1 MSNWLSR
8 KWDEITGANQEV
20 DIGTVESEYDTAF
33 GTFNPETGKGTGAMG
48 AYSNLQQTGEQMMDA
63 NSRLNLNRKS
73 QMEASA
79 ADASAEGARQAQ
91 RLAAMGGGGNT
102 ASLTAQTMESGN
114 KAQAG
119 AVGAFNQYLAGAMGQ
134 GAGLVSQSAN
144 NMAQMN
150 QTKMNAISNQ
160 RLANSRLQSQATGM
174 GAQMLGSVLG
184 NVVAPG
190 IGGKI
195 GKGIGQLFAQ
205 EGDYVDQVDSYMQD
219 GGPVESPY
227 GNSGGMLSQV
237 MGPDGIPMQVR
248 TRIGGQYVG

>member
-1 MSNWLSR
+1 MSWLSK
-8 KWDEITGANQEV
+8 KWDQLSGKNQKV
-20 DIGTVESEYDTAF
+20 GLGTVNREYDAAF
-33 GTFNPETGKGTGAMG
+33 GTFDPATGKGTGARG
-48 AYSNLQQTGEQMMDA
+48 AYGNLQQTGEQMMDA
-63 NSRLNLNRKS
+63 DSQLNLNRKS